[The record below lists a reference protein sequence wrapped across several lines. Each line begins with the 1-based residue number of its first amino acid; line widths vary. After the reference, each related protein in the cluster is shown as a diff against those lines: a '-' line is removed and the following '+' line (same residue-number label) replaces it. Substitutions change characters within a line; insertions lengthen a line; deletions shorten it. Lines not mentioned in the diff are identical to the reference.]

1 MDLSFFLRNYLR
13 VLAKISVLAFTYW
26 VILFVFISNR
36 VFLFHPRTVRN
47 AVSELSCVSTSALS
61 KTSHATGRNK
71 CRVYSD
77 CRHTIYQNR
86 CPFAQSSIWWEDEIW
101 LLHLYEARIFISMRD
116 GAIWIEA
123 RALNWSHFSGIDGWS
138 LPVNRQKTA
147 IHFHP
152 PGPFFNVLHS
162 WPEDTPV
169 SLEC

>member
-26 VILFVFISNR
+26 VTLFVFISNR

-77 CRHTIYQNR
+77 CRHAMDQNR
-86 CPFAQSSIWWEDEIW
+86 CPFAQPSI
-101 LLHLYEARIFISMRD
+101 
-116 GAIWIEA
+116 
-123 RALNWSHFSGIDGWS
+123 
-138 LPVNRQKTA
+138 
-147 IHFHP
+147 
-152 PGPFFNVLHS
+152 
-162 WPEDTPV
+162 
-169 SLEC
+169 